1 MSAPAPEHTTSL
13 WLDTHLS
20 AFDAETTGVD
30 PTTARIVSWSRWNID
45 MRLGRPIHA
54 GWLLDPGIDIP
65 QEASDI
71 HGITTDH
78 AQTHGQAAKTGIRE
92 IAMDLLY
99 WVAQGA
105 VAVAFNAVYDL
116 TLLRAECVRH
126 GYTDLAHQ
134 LTTIGPV
141 ADPFV
146 LDKVITPR
154 RSGKG
159 CRKLTAVA
167 DIYQVPLGDDAHG
180 SRADA
185 LAAARVLYK
194 MMGASPRLAAMNP
207 AQLHEAQTVWFAQQQ
222 ADMEAYLTRVGQ
234 AEGRSFDPA
243 WPIRT
248 EES

>member
-1 MSAPAPEHTTSL
+1 MSTPTTENTTTSP
-13 WLDTHLS
+13 WLNTHLAS
-20 AFDAETTGVD
+20 FDAETTGTD
-30 PTTARIVSWSRWNID
+30 PATARIVSWGRWNID
-45 MRLGRPIHA
+45 MRLGRPIHS

-65 QEASDI
+65 QEASNI

-78 AQTHGQAAKTGIRE
+78 AQAHGQAAATGIRE
-92 IAMDLLY
+92 IAMDLLH
-99 WVAQGA
+99 WVAEGA

-116 TLLRAECVRH
+116 TLLHAECVRH

-134 LTTIGPV
+134 LTTISPV

-167 DIYQVPLGDDAHG
+167 DIYQVPLGEDAHG
-180 SRADA
+180 SQADA
-185 LAAARVLYK
+185 LAAARVLRK
-194 MMGASPRLAAMNP
+194 MMAASPRLAAMNP
-207 AQLHEAQTVWFAQQQ
+207 AQLHEAQTGWFAQQQ
-222 ADMEAYLTRVGQ
+222 ADMESYFTRAGR

-243 WPIRT
+243 WPIRA
-248 EES
+248 